1 MYCFFPRTQKMEQLF
16 QRNEIRVAVTGRNLD
31 DLTPLLQSFPCRIV
45 EDSPDLVISHGG
57 DGSLLGAERQ
67 FPGVPKCP
75 IRDDRQNP
83 KCSRH
88 AVLTTLTRLFK
99 GELRKTQ
106 LLKLEACTDAGD
118 KLCGINDI
126 TLGRRMASSAIR
138 YRIWVN
144 GELLLSQVV
153 ADSLIVATPF
163 GSTGYYQSITRGNFL
178 SGIGLAFN
186 NSMDLLGYTVVPE
199 DASIAIQL
207 LRGPAGMVADNDPRQ
222 LELDTGAMLHITP
235 LPERTT
241 LFGQDVFRCLDCY
254 DRRKQGRLTLLEPPS
269 PTITKEQSQ

>member
-1 MYCFFPRTQKMEQLF
+1 MEQLF
-16 QRNEIRVAVTGRNLD
+16 QRSEIRVAVTGRNLD
-31 DLTPLLQSFPCRIV
+31 DLTPLLRMFPCRLV

-67 FPGVPKCP
+67 YPGVPKCP

-106 LLKLEACTDAGD
+106 LLKLEASTETGEQ
-118 KLCGINDI
+118 LRGINDI
-126 TLGRRMASSAIR
+126 TLGRRIASSAIR

-144 GELLLSQVV
+144 GELLLPQVV

-163 GSTGYYQSITRGNFL
+163 GSTGYYQSVTRGNFL
-178 SGIGLAFN
+178 AGVGLAFN
-186 NSMDLLGYTVVPE
+186 NSMNLLGYTVIPE
-199 DASIAIQL
+199 DASVAIQL
-207 LRGPAGMVADNDPRQ
+207 LRGPACMVADNDPRQ
-222 LELDTGAMLHITP
+222 LELETGAMLHITP

-241 LFGQDVFRCLDCY
+241 LFGLDIFRCLDCY
-254 DRRKQGRLTLLEPPS
+254 DRRKQGSIPRFETPS
-269 PTITKEQSQ
+269 SATPKE